1 MCMSL
6 NEPRVGTC
14 VHGVCRGEDK
24 HQLLHTIPCV
34 QVRDAGGVAEAT
46 ICYTGDVS
54 DPSKTKYTLD
64 YYLGLA
70 DELVAHG
77 VHTLA
82 IKDMA
87 GLLRP
92 RAATTLISALR

>member
-1 MCMSL
+1 M
-6 NEPRVGTC
+6 
-14 VHGVCRGEDK
+14 
-24 HQLLHTIPCV
+24 Q
-34 QVRDAGGVAEAT
+34 
-46 ICYTGDVS
+46 
-54 DPSKTKYTLD
+54 D

-70 DELVAHG
+70 EELVDHG

-92 RAATTLISALR
+92 RAATTLISALRCGSELGRGCKHDSACR

>member
-1 MCMSL
+1 M
-6 NEPRVGTC
+6 
-14 VHGVCRGEDK
+14 
-24 HQLLHTIPCV
+24 
-34 QVRDAGGVAEAT
+34 RDAGGVAEAT
-46 ICYTGDVS
+46 ICYTGDLS

-70 DELVAHG
+70 EELVDHG

-82 IKDMA
+82 VKDMA

-92 RAATTLISALR
+92 RAATTLISALRRVPITARPPKTTTDYK